1 MEKCLASPVPIQK
14 GDKFSLG
21 QCPRN
26 DLERKQMEAILYAS
40 VVGSIMYAQICTR
53 PDISFATGMLGRYQ
67 SNPEMEHWKATKK
80 FLRYLQGTKDHLLTY
95 KRFHHLELIGY

>member
-1 MEKCLASPVPIQK
+1 
-14 GDKFSLG
+14 
-21 QCPRN
+21 
-26 DLERKQMEAILYAS
+26 MEAILYAS

-80 FLRYLQGTKDHLLTY
+80 VLRYLQGTKDHLLTY
-95 KRFHHLELIGY
+95 KRFNHLELIGYSDSDFVGCVDTRKSTLDFVFLLVRGIVS